1 MRICLLSKGG
11 KMKLFILLF
20 FIMPVLVFSQY
31 KVDPAH
37 TSISFS
43 VKHMVIATVKG
54 SFSKFEG
61 AITYDEKDL
70 SKWSVKGKI
79 FADSIDTNNSDRDKH
94 LKSPDFFDVKK
105 YPEITFESKNFR
117 KDGDGYISKGIFT
130 MHGVSK
136 EIEIPFKILGKIK
149 DPWGNERIGVEA
161 SLKINRQDFGISW
174 NNTLDNGGLIVGN
187 EVQIELSAEFVK

>member
-1 MRICLLSKGG
+1 MRLL
-11 KMKLFILLF
+11 FLLF
-20 FIMPVLVFSQY
+20 FLLPAFIFGQY

-37 TSISFS
+37 TSVSFS
-43 VKHMVIATVKG
+43 VKHMVISTVRG
-54 SFSKFEG
+54 SFEKFEG
-61 AITYDEKDL
+61 EITYDENDL

-79 FADSIDTNNSDRDKH
+79 FVDSINTNNSDRDKH

-105 YPEITFESKNFR
+105 YPYITFESKKFS
-117 KDGDGYISKGIFT
+117 KSGDGYICKGILT

-161 SLKINRQDFGISW
+161 SLKLNRQDFGISW
-174 NNTLDNGGLIVGN
+174 SKTLDNGGLVVGN
-187 EVQIELSAEFVK
+187 EVQIDLSAEFVK